1 MHFVSDS
8 LTLTYLASL
17 RSLILTEDAGTAA
30 SCQVRDRE
38 RPRPDRRQPFNNLA
52 PEAIERCESEVRV
65 TGRRQ
70 HFQIQIHLRMALC
83 FDEWFLQPCNLYFGM
98 LAYLFVCF
106 FFRKMKLGRGK
117 IKQRSLKS

>member
-17 RSLILTEDAGTAA
+17 VSLILTEDAGTAA

-52 PEAIERCESEVRV
+52 PEAIERCESEARV
-65 TGRRQ
+65 TWEGGSIFRSKSTSEW
-70 HFQIQIHLRMALC
+70 LSC
-83 FDEWFLQPCNLYFGM
+83 FG
-98 LAYLFVCF
+98 
-106 FFRKMKLGRGK
+106 
-117 IKQRSLKS
+117 